1 MRALAVLLLAAACAA
16 ESEPPPPAA
25 DSLERVW
32 ADSIRPGDLVVAIP
46 GTGIYSD
53 LGASINA
60 KADGATPPTVTASKI
75 VTTVNAFEA
84 AIAAVR
90 RAGVDPTTVDFGA
103 WGVGI
108 TKTDSFQYV
117 SLDGVTV
124 TFHVLGDTRSTCAT
138 GSIPANLTNFN
149 EGNADKDARSLYA
162 ELQTFTADRPRNITL
177 VAHSWGAVIAEQIGQ
192 HLATYKA
199 ERGPLTSE
207 LTFAVAFG
215 VPAFVPGFEPHGEG
229 FYTVTTQS
237 GEYTG
242 AVKTYELN
250 RPDDPV
256 HSFDP
261 QGNGDGHQYIIRVA
275 DQFIG
280 VFGITT
286 DELSCD
292 NEPGICPNKP

>member
-1 MRALAVLLLAAACAA
+1 MRAIAFLLLAAACAA
-16 ESEPPPPAA
+16 ESAPEAPPVDPLA
-25 DSLERVW
+25 RVW
-32 ADSIRPGDLVVAIP
+32 SDSIRPGDLVVAVP

-53 LGASINA
+53 LGAPLDA
-60 KADGATPPTVTASKI
+60 KADGASPPKVEAKRN
-75 VTTVNAFEA
+75 VTTVNALEA

-90 RAGVDPTTVDFGA
+90 RAGVDPTTVEFGV

-108 TKTDSFQYV
+108 TKTDTFEYA

-138 GSIPANLTNFN
+138 GSIPANLTNYN
-149 EGNADKDARSLYA
+149 EGNANKDARDLYTQ
-162 ELQTFTADRPRNITL
+162 LQTFTADRPRNITL
-177 VAHSWGAVIAEQIGQ
+177 VAHSWGAVVAEQIGQ

-199 ERGPLTSE
+199 ELGPLTAE

-215 VPAFVPGFEPHGEG
+215 VPAFVPGFTPHGEG
-229 FYTVTTQS
+229 FYTVTTTS
-237 GEYTG
+237 GEHSG

-261 QGNGDGHQYIIRVA
+261 QGNGNGHQYIIRVA

-292 NEPGICPNKP
+292 NAPGICP